1 MKNYLIAVI
10 ALVIGLGVGYELH
23 QSSNLVGSA
32 SPSGTQQSQAQL
44 VEQTINTATIA
55 TTTGSFAIFNNSYDR
70 IITDTFAACTGVAV
84 ENQTSLWQ
92 MSLGTST
99 VSTSTATNVA
109 LVTIATT
116 SATVYVSSSTAVTSG
131 TGAASGN
138 QLWPASTWLVFAF
151 NATDTAVCT
160 AGVKFIA
167 L

>member
-1 MKNYLIAVI
+1 MIILAF
-10 ALVIGLGVGYELH
+10 GLMIGYELH
-23 QSSNLVGSA
+23 HPQTLAGSA
-32 SPSGTQQSQAQL
+32 SPSGTAQSVLQDAQ
-44 VEQTINTATIA
+44 ETINTATVA

-70 IITDTFAACTGVAV
+70 IITDTFAACTGVAA
-84 ENQTSLWQ
+84 ENQNTLWQ

-109 LVTIATT
+109 VVTIATT
-116 SATVYVSSSTAVTSG
+116 STTVYVSSSTAVTSG